1 MLKINTQCLGIASQ
15 FYLKFKRINLLLFP
29 LKNITKI
36 VLLNSLK
43 GYIRYI
49 FAILLLS
56 LKVSTFEKRKNVSY
70 FTSKAIFVLEIL
82 RFDLFT
88 SYYWRKF
95 FYQKIT
101 QKKK

>member
-1 MLKINTQCLGIASQ
+1 MLKINTKCFGIASQ

-49 FAILLLS
+49 YCYFA
-56 LKVSTFEKRKNVSY
+56 F
-70 FTSKAIFVLEIL
+70 
-82 RFDLFT
+82 
-88 SYYWRKF
+88 
-95 FYQKIT
+95 
-101 QKKK
+101 